1 MVSSKSKCN
10 ILFDLPTPYMNTG
23 IMIIMI
29 MVCNLVSTD
38 DVSRTLA
45 GDGEYVDGCQ
55 LNWKTSNQYVQ
66 YSETF
71 KLKQK

>member
-1 MVSSKSKCN
+1 
-10 ILFDLPTPYMNTG
+10 MNTD
-23 IMIIMI
+23 IMII

>member
-1 MVSSKSKCN
+1 
-10 ILFDLPTPYMNTG
+10 MNAG

-45 GDGEYVDGCQ
+45 GAGEYVDGCQ